1 MRTYN
6 QDLHL
11 GYKYNLS
18 KVRSVINDLNF
29 GDREYIINCDGN
41 SCRNF
46 IYCLYHIFLQD
57 NDDGV
62 K

>member
-41 SCRNF
+41 SF
-46 IYCLYHIFLQD
+46 SILYIVYTTLFARQ
-57 NDDGV
+57 
-62 K
+62 